1 LIISENLLLRSWK
14 DQIKNTL
21 NYIRL
26 CYVLNNYSFKIVK
39 KIIVILL
46 VIKIIKLIFLSVG
59 HVLFKIDIIIYLIG
73 ITREK
78 LS

>member
-1 LIISENLLLRSWK
+1 MIISENLLLRSWK